1 MLSLP
6 LMRLTRDLFALF
18 ASIRVCCLADGLNF
32 RPLRDVPFGGLV
44 LDEVAAPD
52 SDTGVV
58 ALPIWKEGSLQPLD
72 GSVGCV
78 LADIGG
84 RNDRLFN

>member
-1 MLSLP
+1 
-6 LMRLTRDLFALF
+6 MRPTRDVDVFTLF
-18 ASIRVCCLADGLNF
+18 ASIRACCLADGFNI
-32 RPLRDVPFGGLV
+32 RPLRDLPFGALV

-58 ALPIWKEGSLQPLD
+58 ALPIWKESSLQSLD

-78 LADIGG
+78 FADF
-84 RNDRLFN
+84 RRANDRLFN

>member
-1 MLSLP
+1 MG
-6 LMRLTRDLFALF
+6 
-18 ASIRVCCLADGLNF
+18 LADGFNAQ
-32 RPLRDVPFGGLV
+32 PLRDLPFGALV
-44 LDEVAAPD
+44 LDEVAAPA

-58 ALPIWKEGSLQPLD
+58 ALPIWKEGSLQPLV

-84 RNDRLFN
+84 RNDQPFN